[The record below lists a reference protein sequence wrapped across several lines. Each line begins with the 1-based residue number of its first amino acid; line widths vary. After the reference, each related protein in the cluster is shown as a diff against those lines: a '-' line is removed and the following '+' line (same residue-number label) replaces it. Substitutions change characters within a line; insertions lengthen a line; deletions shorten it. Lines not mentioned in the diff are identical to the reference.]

1 MIYSNCLIRVERE
14 ESEIP
19 WLKIF
24 VQREVKEFSE
34 CTNAEKLS
42 IFNAMDLIEK
52 MMLAYYNPTKINL
65 ASFGNYVPQVHWHVM
80 ARFKDDSFF
89 PEPMWGEKQRD
100 GQLKL
105 PSFEKFCIEVVKAL
119 TDQE

>member
-1 MIYSNCLIRVERE
+1 MIYSNSLIRVEQE

-19 WLKIF
+19 WLKVF
-24 VQREVKEFSE
+24 VQRDVKEFSE
-34 CTNAEKLS
+34 CTSAEKLAVLE
-42 IFNAMDLIEK
+42 AMDCIEK
-52 MMLAYYNPTKINL
+52 VMLAYYNPVKINL

-100 GQLKL
+100 AQLKL
-105 PSFEKFCIEVVKAL
+105 PSFEKFCTEVAKAL
-119 TDQE
+119 TD